1 LDKLRERI
9 KKLMDSNEVDQGR
22 LEQEL
27 ALIADRVDVT
37 EECLRLRSHIK
48 LFTDE
53 LAGKGAIGKKLTF
66 ILQEMH
72 REANTIGA
80 KTTNISIAHEVIK
93 IKEEVE
99 KVREQVQN
107 LE

>member
-1 LDKLRERI
+1 
-9 KKLMDSNEVDQGR
+9 M
-22 LEQEL
+22 EL
-27 ALIADRVDVT
+27 NGSSSL
-37 EECLRLRSHIK
+37 
-48 LFTDE
+48 
-53 LAGKGAIGKKLTF
+53 GKKLTF

-80 KTTNISIAHEVIK
+80 KTTNVDIAHEVIK

>member
-1 LDKLRERI
+1 MLLDAKDPNQE
-9 KKLMDSNEVDQGR
+9 R

-37 EECLRLRSHIK
+37 EECLRLRSHIN
-48 LFTDE
+48 LFVKE
-53 LAGKGAIGKKLTF
+53 LTGKGALGKKLTF

-80 KTTNISIAHEVIK
+80 KTTNIEIAHGVIK

-99 KVREQVQN
+99 KIREQVQN